1 MTIDTAA
8 LIAQRPHLKDPL
20 ELYARWQEFQ
30 RQATLLLPRERA
42 ALSAS
47 DGQAYPRE
55 IAPALFDLF
64 TSTFNLPSADFAP
77 LSKALAA
84 GGINFMDL
92 PLDKIPCLPGLDMK
106 EEELARLLFLLSRPY
121 FLALHDSYP
130 LDGGEWQEG
139 RCPLCSARPALSTI
153 IEGPK
158 RLLHCSYCAT
168 SGPYRFIGCPSCG
181 CVDTD
186 KLGAVLSEDEPGFR
200 VATCDAC
207 HSYVKVAEH
216 SILNQMSLDLAD
228 LASLPLD
235 IIAQNKGYSRLAPNP
250 VSLWKMA

>member
-1 MTIDTAA
+1 MTIDIAA

-30 RQATLLLPRERA
+30 RQAAPLLPLERA
-42 ALSAS
+42 ALTVA
-47 DGQAYPRE
+47 DGRAYPRE
-55 IAPALFDLF
+55 IAPALCELF
-64 TSTFNLPSADFAP
+64 ASTFQLPSADLTP

-84 GGINFMDL
+84 GEIDFMKL
-92 PLDKIPCLPGLDMK
+92 PLGEIPSLPGLDMN
-106 EEELARLLFLLSRPY
+106 EESLARLLFLLSRPY
-121 FLALHDSYP
+121 FLTLRHSFP

-139 RCPLCSARPALSTI
+139 RCPLCSARPALSSI

-207 HSYVKVAEH
+207 HSYVKVAEN
-216 SILNQMSLDLAD
+216 SILSQMTLDLAD

-235 IIAQNKGYSRLAPNP
+235 IIAQSKGYSRLAPNP
-250 VSLWKMA
+250 VSLWKME